1 MCMINNKIIDSFVY
15 SNGSYNSNNLRDT
28 DINYIFL
35 ALNFYKTI
43 DDEVLSLKED
53 LATINTNL
61 LNKLDRKDDF
71 FIFTELSELEFKVI
85 KIALNIYAFIKNI
98 SESELI

>member
-1 MCMINNKIIDSFVY
+1 MINDKIIDSFVY
-15 SNGSYNSNNLRDT
+15 SDGCYNSDNLT
-28 DINYIFL
+28 DIEINYIFL

-43 DDEVLSLKED
+43 DNEVLSLKED

-61 LNKLDRKDDF
+61 LNKLSRKNEF
-71 FIFTELSELEFKVI
+71 FIFTELSELEFKVL
-85 KIALNIYAFIKNI
+85 KIALNIYTFIRNI